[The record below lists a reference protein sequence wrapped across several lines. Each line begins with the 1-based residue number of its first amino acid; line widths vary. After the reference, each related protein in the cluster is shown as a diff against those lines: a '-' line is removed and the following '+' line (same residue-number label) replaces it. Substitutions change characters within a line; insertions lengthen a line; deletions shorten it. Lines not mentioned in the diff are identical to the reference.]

1 MEEVRNEIGRQT
13 ELGHCSLESV
23 ADSFGMAPR
32 SLQRRL
38 QNEGHSYRDLLD
50 EWRRGRALSLVT
62 NTRLP
67 LAEVSD
73 ALGYSEQ
80 SVFTQA
86 FQRWYG
92 ATPQRCRVQG
102 SPPT

>member
-1 MEEVRNEIGRQT
+1 M
-13 ELGHCSLESV
+13 
-23 ADSFGMAPR
+23 
-32 SLQRRL
+32 
-38 QNEGHSYRDLLD
+38 
-50 EWRRGRALSLVT
+50 RALSLVT

-67 LAEVSD
+67 LSEVSD

-92 ATPQRCRVQG
+92 GIRIASERSGCRLPLRLHVG
-102 SPPT
+102 